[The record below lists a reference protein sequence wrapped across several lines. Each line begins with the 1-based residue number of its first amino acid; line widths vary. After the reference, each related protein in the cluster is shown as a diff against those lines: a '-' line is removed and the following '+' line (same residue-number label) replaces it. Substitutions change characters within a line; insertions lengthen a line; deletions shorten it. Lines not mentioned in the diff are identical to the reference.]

1 MVDNPMDFI
10 TMSPPLP
17 HPDLPDAARVAR
29 TDPENYTK
37 GPLAPDPDLRSCRKW
52 PAIVGKKY
60 DRPSLPGGGAAS
72 TRSDDQ
78 GQEEQEIQ
86 GNGDR
91 GDNPYGPVIDLF
103 NP

>member
-1 MVDNPMDFI
+1 MQE
-10 TMSPPLP
+10 TAS
-17 HPDLPDAARVAR
+17 HR
-29 TDPENYTK
+29 
-37 GPLAPDPDLRSCRKW
+37 W
-52 PAIVGKKY
+52 KKY
-60 DRPSLPGGGAAS
+60 DRPSLPGGGTAS